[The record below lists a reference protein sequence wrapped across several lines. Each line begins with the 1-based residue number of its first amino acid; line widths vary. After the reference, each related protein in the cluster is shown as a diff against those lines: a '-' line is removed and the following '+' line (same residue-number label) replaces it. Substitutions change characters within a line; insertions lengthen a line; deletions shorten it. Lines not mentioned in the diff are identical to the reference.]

1 MNFVSEHHSR
11 YKKCTV
17 NGEYNTTCNLIGR
30 LKKGL
35 NCRSYNA
42 LTVFRVLEDE
52 ELNCYEKG
60 LIAVAFN
67 GRQWSNLIGR

>member
-1 MNFVSEHHSR
+1 MVD
-11 YKKCTV
+11 K
-17 NGEYNTTCNLIGR
+17 R

-42 LTVFRVLEDE
+42 LTVFSVLEDE

-60 LIAVAFN
+60 LYAAALTAVKQRFYNA
-67 GRQWSNLIGR
+67 L